1 MKDRKEPLD
10 YLRLAM
16 NASEGIFAWHL
27 FGVLNAMHDAHHPT
41 PRPADIAREYLA
53 TFHAEALKSNEIF
66 AEAELSLET
75 STIGN

>member
-27 FGVLNAMHDAHHPT
+27 FGVLNAMHDARHLT

-53 TFHAEALKSNEIF
+53 TFHAEALES